1 MLIEPPDM
9 AARRAALRPWLR
21 ANGLDPN
28 AILDDSVR
36 VINGTHI
43 RAEAADGEVVVPLV
57 TPAPRDGFAAHGRS

>member
-1 MLIEPPDM
+1 M

-28 AILDDSVR
+28 AILDDSVQ

-43 RAEAADGEVVVPLV
+43 RAETEGGDVVVPLLASV
-57 TPAPRDGFAAHGRS
+57 PPGVLDAA

>member
-1 MLIEPPDM
+1 M

-28 AILDDSVR
+28 AILDDSVQ

-43 RAEAADGEVVVPLV
+43 RAKMEGGDVVVPLA
-57 TPAPRDGFAAHGRS
+57 APMPPGVLGAA